1 MDLDDPTLSQAWV
14 SGAHFLEHLPHFSKF
29 PSNNKAWPSLT
40 FLGQEPS
47 ELKPMCCL
55 PLVSSSLTNH
65 PSHLPAHGMGQ
76 VPQGAHRSSLGHSPR
91 ATWEAMASFTLVIRR
106 HLNSSVHS
114 TLHQSPPKTSHLCP
128 QAIGVL
134 EPCLLP
140 PPVSW

>member
-29 PSNNKAWPSLT
+29 PFNNKAWPSLT

-65 PSHLPAHGMGQ
+65 PSHLPVHGMGQ
-76 VPQGAHRSSLGHSPR
+76 VPQGALRSVYLLGHLGPSWAPVPEGQPGQ
-91 ATWEAMASFTLVIRR
+91 WMAPNGQCQTGFEYL
-106 HLNSSVHS
+106 
-114 TLHQSPPKTSHLCP
+114 
-128 QAIGVL
+128 
-134 EPCLLP
+134 
-140 PPVSW
+140 